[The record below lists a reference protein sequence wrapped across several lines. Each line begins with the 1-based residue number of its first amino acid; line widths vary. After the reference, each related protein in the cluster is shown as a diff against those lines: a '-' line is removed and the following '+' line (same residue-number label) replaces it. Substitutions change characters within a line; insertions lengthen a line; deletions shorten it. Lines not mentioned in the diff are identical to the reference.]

1 MALLTLQASFT
12 STWFTLQWTGSV
24 VSFIQ
29 LGLWFVLPESPRW
42 LIASNRMKEA
52 KELIQ
57 KAAKR
62 NGKTISEKYLDPDVE
77 MTAKSSDEKAPEVET
92 MDFKELFNRHL
103 LKNTLVMFI
112 VWPIVTLGYYGITF
126 GMANLSDSLFLN
138 FALGSLIEIPSYI
151 AVLALM
157 DIIGRK
163 PIFSGS
169 LLLTGASCVVVGYL
183 AGEEGVDGV
192 KTVLAL
198 TGKFFASG
206 TFAIVYMYTA
216 ELYPTLIRSTAVGS
230 CSLMARIGGMLAP
243 QITLYLPTVTNNSVP
258 YYLMGGCSL
267 VGGFLALLLPETLG
281 STLPNTME
289 DVDQIKKNGKPFW
302 KCMNPCSK

>member
-1 MALLTLQASFT
+1 MYLKKAMQ
-12 STWFTLQWTGSV
+12 
-24 VSFIQ
+24 I
-29 LGLWFVLPESPRW
+29 
-42 LIASNRMKEA
+42 
-52 KELIQ
+52 IQ
-57 KAAKR
+57 KAADR
-62 NGKTISEKYLDPDVE
+62 NGKKLTEKSLGSNVE
-77 MTAKSSDEKAPEVET
+77 MTEKSSNEKASEVET

-112 VWPIVTLGYYGITF
+112 AWPIVTLGYYGITF
-126 GMANLSDSLFLN
+126 GMANLTESLFLN

-192 KTVLAL
+192 KTVLAMS
-198 TGKFFASG
+198 GKFFASG

-243 QITLYLPTVTNNSVP
+243 QITLYLPNVTNDSVP
-258 YYLMGGCSL
+258 YYLMGSCSL
-267 VGGFLALLLPETLG
+267 VGGLLALLLPETLG
-281 STLPNTME
+281 SSLPDTME
-289 DVDQIKKNGKPFW
+289 DVDKIKKNGKSFW
-302 KCMNPCSK
+302 KCMNPCSKK